1 MEFFLRL
8 AEVGQTQIIPFIANM
23 VKFFDTNVVDLL
35 SLAANFVTT
44 VSPLR
49 VIELFGLNFG
59 SLFASV
65 INGIIE
71 VAGSNGFAVAT
82 LNVPVWQFCLQ
93 NLGIILLL
101 CVVMRVWDLIPVL

>member
-8 AEVGQTQIIPFIANM
+8 AEVGQTQIIPFIVSM
-23 VKFFDTNVVDLL
+23 VEFFDTNVVDLL

-44 VSPLR
+44 ISPLR
-49 VIELFGLNFG
+49 FVELFGVNFG

-71 VAGSNGFAVAT
+71 VAGANGFTVAT

-101 CVVMRVWDLIPVL
+101 CVVMRIWDIIPIL